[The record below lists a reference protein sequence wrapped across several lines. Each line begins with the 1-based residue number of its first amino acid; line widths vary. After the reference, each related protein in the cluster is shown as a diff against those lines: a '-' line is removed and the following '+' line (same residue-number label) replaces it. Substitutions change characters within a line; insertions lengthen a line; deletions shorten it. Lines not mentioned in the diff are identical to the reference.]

1 MDQAEDSV
9 EVEEL
14 QEEAEVV
21 ALAVV
26 EEVEFSIN

>member
-26 EEVEFSIN
+26 EEVQFSIN